1 MKTLMMI
8 LLAVGSSVQKQAT
21 DWISLFHGI
30 TAVPSDATLFQEYRA
45 AQNRNATE
53 DAAAAQMEV
62 TELAAIYEQHPETRV
77 PISNL
82 LFGAVQTRAPK
93 KDSAEAFKPIF
104 PTLIA
109 HFSDPDRATR
119 AGAIKVFWFL
129 QPSPPSE
136 ALAPLASL
144 SYIETDPEAEAMAL
158 QVLRRFC
165 TAQSNRQAVSALH
178 DAAMDQDSRKRVT
191 ALGVIGQALV
201 GEPLTACTDPELAD
215 AILQGLKSG
224 QPNVVRQAASAAH
237 RFNPTTEPLKSELER
252 IAADDANPEAAKTA
266 KEVLSLSR

>member
-1 MKTLMMI
+1 MI
-8 LLAVGSSVQKQAT
+8 LLAAGSSVQKQAT
-21 DWISLFHGI
+21 DWISLFHGM
-30 TAVPSDATLFQEYRA
+30 TAVPSDATLFQAYRA
-45 AQNRNATE
+45 AQNRIATE
-53 DAAAAQMEV
+53 DAGAAQMEV

-77 PISNL
+77 LVSNL
-82 LFGAVQTRAPK
+82 LFGAVQSRAPK
-93 KDSAEAFKPIF
+93 DSAYAFKPIF

-144 SYIETDPEAEAMAL
+144 SHTETDPEAEAMAL
-158 QVLRRFC
+158 QVLKRFC

-252 IAADDANPEAAKTA
+252 IAADDGNPEAGKTA
-266 KEVLSLSR
+266 KEVLGLRR